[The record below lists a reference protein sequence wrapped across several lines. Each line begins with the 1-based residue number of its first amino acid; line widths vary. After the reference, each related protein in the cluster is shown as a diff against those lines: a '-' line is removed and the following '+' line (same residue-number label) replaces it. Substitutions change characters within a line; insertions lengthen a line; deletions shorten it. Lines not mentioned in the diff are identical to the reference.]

1 VSYESDKMNFRII
14 LFFLL
19 ITSGSMAFAQPARVA
34 DREIGHPLSRTYLP
48 VEYNAHAQN
57 FAVTQDSSGVMYFG
71 NFAGVLEYD
80 GASWNTIQ
88 TDNVTRVLA
97 LALDKRG
104 RVLVGANGEF
114 GYLAH
119 DTLGVHRF
127 VSLSNKIK
135 SRIGSILQIVP
146 TEKGAL
152 FISDQQIYIWNGSKI
167 RVQRNDFLIQSA
179 FAFKDKVLIFS
190 KSRGLLL
197 LNGESVTEV
206 AKASG
211 VPPIMDLISVVPQP
225 DGSVLMLTTSQGMFR
240 FSGNQ
245 VENITGNINQ
255 ELLRNKATFA
265 TNLKDGS
272 VAVSMMSGG
281 LQVIS
286 PDGNILYPIKSESAV
301 QDSQVSFLF
310 SDRDNNLWLA
320 LNDGI
325 VKINVSSPISKFDDD
340 NGLKGEITAITRF
353 QGKVFVGTLYG
364 LFYIEN
370 NAVVR
375 VPGFSGSCLAF
386 QQSGN
391 TLLIATNKG
400 LAAWQN
406 GGTSYLTND
415 FTLNVTVPASNP
427 DVAYVSLQEGAGVL
441 KKGSSGWSFQRFKNV
456 NEQIVGVTEFPKG
469 TLWLET
475 LSNGVIK
482 LNSQTGEARRFS
494 TEKGITSPLYN
505 KFSIYNTRLFV
516 SNKDGLFEYVPAR
529 DMFVRT
535 QILGTKN
542 IWFDTVRE
550 DERGDIWAT
559 RGDKKGIAVFRKKA
573 GKGAFEKFEVPFLPI
588 AEVPMQVIYPD
599 QNQVTWVGGGQGL
612 YRLDM
617 KVKRKYSYRYPVLI
631 RKISVGDSS
640 IAVKSAK
647 DSAVVTQLTYKQNSI
662 SLEFALPSY
671 HINQNVQYQYFLE
684 NYDKGWSEWSPL
696 TRKEYSG
703 LPFGRYIFRVRAKDV
718 YNNVSREAVFAF
730 TILTPW
736 FLQWYLILLYAVLI
750 GVIIYYG
757 VRWRLRR
764 ILKEKQGLENLIRER
779 TEEVVIQKE
788 ELELQSEE
796 LSATN
801 DQLERIDDFVKS
813 INSEVNTAKLFQMG
827 LDRLCQFQNVDS
839 ASGLVY
845 NKVKQNYQFIALSGK
860 VDIASVE
867 NIELTYDQI
876 AQRYIDNAAEVFE
889 DIFVKNDFKY
899 ENLNNSIDDLFAPK
913 SLISIIIRV
922 EGQVRSIITLENNDH
937 AFAFDQRDFNM
948 MRNLKEHLIGA
959 YIKTNIL
966 ENLEDTLANLK
977 STQEA
982 LIRQEKLASVGQ
994 LTKGIVDRILNPLNY
1009 INNFSQ
1015 SSKSLL
1021 SEISEVTDKYQD
1033 AFTEDDQDDLGSGV
1047 QMLKKNLEKIYEH
1060 GASTTRI
1067 VKDMQK
1073 LLKGKSNDFLVT
1085 ELNPFLETKARY
1097 ALQEVMNE
1105 YKGSNVQLTFDL
1117 SQVSV
1122 RVSLLPYEFS
1132 EVIHNLINNA
1142 CYAVLEKEKLVKNYV
1157 PEVSVK
1163 SSRAKDGVVIKFRD
1177 NGKGIPQKEIEQIF
1191 SPFFTTKP
1199 TSKGTGLG
1207 LYMSKDIVEYHRG
1220 KMSISSKDGEF
1231 TEIEIFLPIV
1241 N

>member
-1 VSYESDKMNFRII
+1 MTHESDQMNFRII
-14 LFFLL
+14 LFLL
-19 ITSGSMAFAQPARVA
+19 VIKSFAPAFAQNA
-34 DREIGHPLSRTYLP
+34 DQEIGHPLTRTYLP

-57 FAVTQDSSGVMYFG
+57 FAVTQDHSGIMYFA

-88 TDNVTRVLA
+88 TDNVTRVLS
-97 LALDKRG
+97 LALDKKG
-104 RVLVGANGEF
+104 RVLVGANEEF
-114 GYLAH
+114 GYLAY

-135 SRIGSILQIVP
+135 GKIGSILQIVP
-146 TEKGAL
+146 TSKGAL

-167 RVQRNDFLIQSA
+167 TIQKNDFLIENA
-179 FAFKDKVLIFS
+179 FAYKGNVLIFS
-190 KSRGLLL
+190 RKRGLLL
-197 LNGESVTEV
+197 LDGERATEV
-206 AKASG
+206 ARAAN
-211 VPPIMDLISVVPQP
+211 VPALLDLISVVQQP
-225 DGSVLMLTTSQGMFR
+225 DGSALLLTTSQGFFR
-240 FSGNQ
+240 FSGTQ
-245 VENITGNINQ
+245 IENVVGNINA
-255 ELLRNKATFA
+255 ELIRNKATYA
-265 TNLKDGS
+265 AGLQNGQ
-272 VAVSMMSGG
+272 VVISMITGG
-281 LQVIS
+281 LRVIS
-286 PDGNILYPIKSESAV
+286 SSGNILYPVKSEGEV
-301 QDSQVSFLF
+301 QDSQVSFIF
-310 SDRDNNLWLA
+310 NDRDNNVWLA

-325 VKINVSSPISKFDDD
+325 VKINTPSPISKFDDD
-340 NGLKGEITAITRF
+340 SGLKGEVTAIGRF
-353 QGKVFVGTLYG
+353 QGKIFVGTLYG

-375 VPGFSGSCLAF
+375 APGFFGSCLAF

-391 TLLIATNKG
+391 SLLIATNKG
-400 LAAWQN
+400 LAVWQN
-406 GGTSYLTND
+406 GTTSYLTND

-427 DVAYVSLQEGAGVL
+427 DVAYLSLQDGVGVL
-441 KKGSSGWSFQRFKNV
+441 KKGSSGWRFESIKTV
-456 NEQIVGVTEFPKG
+456 NEQIVGVTEFPAG

-482 LNSQTGEARRFS
+482 LDAATGSAKRFS
-494 TEKGITSPLYN
+494 EAQGVSSPLYN
-505 KFSIYNTRLFV
+505 KFSIYEGKLFV
-516 SNKDGLFEYVPAR
+516 SNKDGLFEYASGRGVFIKTE
-529 DMFVRT
+529 M
-535 QILGTKN
+535 LGTKN
-542 IWFDTVRE
+542 IWFDSVHQ
-550 DERGDIWAT
+550 DENGNIWTT
-559 RGDKKGIAVFRKKA
+559 RGDKKALSLFRKKT
-573 GKGAFEKFEVPFLPI
+573 GKSTFEKVEIPFLPI
-588 AEVPMQVIYPD
+588 AEVPLQVVYTD

-617 KVKRKYSYRYPVLI
+617 KVKRQYSFKYAVLI

-640 IAVKSAK
+640 ILVKSTK
-647 DSAVVTQLTYKQNSI
+647 DSAVTTTLTYKQNSI
-662 SLEFALPSY
+662 ALEFALPSY

-684 NYDKGWSEWSPL
+684 NYDKGWSEWSAL

-703 LPFGRYIFRVRAKDV
+703 LPFGTYVFRVRAKDV
-718 YNNVSREAVFAF
+718 YNNISQEAVFTF
-730 TILTPW
+730 KILTPW
-736 FLQWYLILLYAVLI
+736 FFQWYLLLFYVILI
-750 GVIIYYG
+750 GVIIYYA

-788 ELELQSEE
+788 ELEQQSEE

-845 NKVKQNYQFIALSGK
+845 NKAKQNYQFIALAGK
-860 VDIASVE
+860 VDISSVE
-867 NIELTYDQI
+867 NVELSYEQI
-876 AQRYIDNAAEVFE
+876 AQRYIEKATEVFE
-889 DIFVKNDFKY
+889 DIFVKNDFKF

-913 SLISIIIRV
+913 SLISIVIRV
-922 EGQVRSIITLENNDH
+922 EGQVRSIITLENTDH
-937 AFAFDQRDFNM
+937 SYAFDQRDFNM

-959 YIKTNIL
+959 YIKTSIL

-977 STQEA
+977 STQEE

-1021 SEISEVTDKYQD
+1021 TEISEVTDKYQES
-1033 AFTEDDQDDLGSGV
+1033 FSEDDQDDFGSGV

-1073 LLKGKSNDFLVT
+1073 LLKGKSNDFLIT
-1085 ELNPFLETKARY
+1085 ELNPFLETKAKY
-1097 ALQEVMNE
+1097 ALQEVLNE
-1105 YKGSNVQLTFDL
+1105 YKGSNVQLTFEL
-1117 SQVSV
+1117 YPISV
-1122 RVSLLPYEFS
+1122 KVSLLPYEFS
-1132 EVIHNLINNA
+1132 EVIHNLISNA
-1142 CYAVLEKEKLVKNYV
+1142 CYAVIEKEKLVKNYI
-1157 PEVSVK
+1157 PEVLVK
-1163 SSRAKDGVVIKFRD
+1163 TSRTKDGIIIRFRD

-1220 KMSISSKDGEF
+1220 KMSINSKDGEF
-1231 TEIEIFLPIV
+1231 TEIEIFFPV
-1241 N
+1241 VK